1 MDVYE
6 NQIER
11 LRRRLSGQKLE
22 IRVQELRSRQA
33 AAQEEATR
41 FDAALA
47 QVRAASAPG
56 PQDELPFDRQYRE
69 SSERLR
75 ARLRAELI
83 TPAQYETRLAAVA
96 ATRAERAIRWAK
108 YEDRAL
114 NPHNPRAKVAAQLTG
129 RALRARARRG

>member
-11 LRRRLSGQKLE
+11 LRRRLSGQELE

-33 AAQEEATR
+33 AAQEDAIR

-47 QVRAASAPG
+47 QVRAESAPG
-56 PQDELPFDRQYRE
+56 SQDELPFDRQYRE

-75 ARLRAELI
+75 ARLRTGLI
-83 TPAQYETRLAAVA
+83 TPAQYETRLAAIA
-96 ATRAERAIRWAK
+96 ATRTERAIRWAK
-108 YEDRAL
+108 YEYRAL
-114 NPHNPRAKVAAQLTG
+114 NPRAKVAARLTG
-129 RALRARARRG
+129 RALRARSRCR